1 MERNNRSS
9 EWEIYMIKQTEAS
22 QSGFD
27 PDRLH
32 RIDDMM
38 DRYVAEGKTAG
49 MVTLLSRNGDITHFS
64 AHGYMDIAAQTP
76 MSTDTIFRIY
86 SMTKP
91 IVSVALMTLLEA
103 GKFQLDDAALRWI
116 PALRTLK
123 VYRPGGELEPL
134 ESDITIRQLLTHTA
148 GFTYG
153 FEPDISPVDK
163 MYLEKWPGFNSEKT
177 LSELL
182 GDLFELPLVA
192 QPGSLWH
199 YSIATDICGYL
210 VELMS
215 DMPLGDYLQQKIFN
229 PLGMVDTAF
238 EVPNDKLARFATLYG
253 WTPENALAVL
263 EEPKSSP
270 FIPPAEMNSVPLQ
283 SGGAGLVSSASD
295 YWHFAQMMLNGGE
308 IDGTRILGRKTVD
321 WMTMNHLPRDLLPLS
336 FNGVVPEALDAY
348 GFGLGYCVNIDPAS
362 AGTLGSLGDF
372 GWGGL
377 ADTYCWVDPKER
389 LVGILM
395 QQYSP
400 SLTHAGRRDFR
411 NLAYQALI

>member
-1 MERNNRSS
+1 MN
-9 EWEIYMIKQTEAS
+9 KQADLS
-22 QSGFD
+22 RSGFD
-27 PDRLH
+27 PGRLH

-49 MVTLLSRNGDITHFS
+49 MVTLLSHNGEIAHLAS
-64 AHGYMDIAAQTP
+64 HGYMDIAAQTP

-91 IVSVALMTLLEA
+91 IASVALMTLSEA
-103 GKFQLDDAALRWI
+103 GKFQLDDAAHHWI
-116 PALRTLK
+116 PALRTLR
-123 VYRPGGELEPL
+123 VYRPGSELEPL

-153 FEPDISPVDK
+153 FEPDINPVDK
-163 MYLEKWPGFNSEKT
+163 MYVEKWPGFNSEKKI
-177 LSELL
+177 SELL
-182 GDLFELPLVA
+182 ADLFELPLVA

-215 DMPLGDYLQQKIFN
+215 DMPLGDYLQKKIFD

-238 EVPNDKLARFATLYG
+238 EVSTDKLARFATLYG
-253 WTPENALAVL
+253 WTPENALALL

-270 FIPPAEMNSVPLQ
+270 FIPPAKMDSVPLQ
-283 SGGAGLVSSASD
+283 SAGGGLVSTASD
-295 YWHFAQMMLNGGE
+295 YWHFSQMMLNGGE
-308 IDGTRILGRKTVD
+308 FDGSRILGRNTVES
-321 WMTMNHLPRDLLPLS
+321 MTMNHLSGDLLPLS
-336 FNGVVPEALDAY
+336 FNGVVPERSSAY

-362 AGTLGSLGDF
+362 ADTLGSLGDF

-377 ADTYCWVDPKER
+377 ADTYSWVDPKEQ

-411 NLAYQALI
+411 NLAYQALT

>member
-1 MERNNRSS
+1 MEQNNRSS

-229 PLGMVDTAF
+229 PLGMFDTAF